1 MEKLTLN
8 TGKRMTLFEF
18 GIGLLNGPIKLL
30 TIESPDE
37 ALSLFVIQAIEQKKI
52 GQDHIQYWFFFY
64 LKCFHPCYHYQVVS
78 FDMFEK
84 IVNCIKH

>member
-18 GIGLLNGPIKLL
+18 GIGLLNGLIKLL

-37 ALSLFVIQAIEQKKI
+37 ALSLAVIQAIEQKKLDKITFNI
-52 GQDHIQYWFFFY
+52 GF
-64 LKCFHPCYHYQVVS
+64 S
-78 FDMFEK
+78 FT
-84 IVNCIKH
+84 

>member
-30 TIESPDE
+30 TIESLDE
-37 ALSLFVIQAIEQKKI
+37 ALSLAVIQAIEQKKLDKITFNI
-52 GQDHIQYWFFFY
+52 GF
-64 LKCFHPCYHYQVVS
+64 S
-78 FDMFEK
+78 FT
-84 IVNCIKH
+84 

>member
-1 MEKLTLN
+1 MEKLTLK

-37 ALSLFVIQAIEQKKI
+37 ALSLAVIQAIEQKKLDKITFNI
-52 GQDHIQYWFFFY
+52 GFSFTKNAFILVTTTRLSHLTC
-64 LKCFHPCYHYQVVS
+64 LK
-78 FDMFEK
+78 K
-84 IVNCIKH
+84 L